1 VKIMSET
8 ECKDAI
14 LSAMAEFDGEAPL
27 LSSEQVNAH
36 LAVCGNC
43 RQEIEQLQTTL
54 ELLQMQTR
62 RGQTADLWHL
72 IEKRIESPQSKP
84 ARQISWKAFA
94 LLAAFLVAYKLLEML
109 PAEEFGF
116 LFKLVPLI
124 FVIALFGFLKENPF
138 KINTRLTLER

>member
-1 VKIMSET
+1 MSEI

-14 LSAMAEFDGEAPL
+14 ISAMSEFDGEAPL

-36 LAVCGNC
+36 LAVCENC
-43 RQEIEQLQTTL
+43 RQEIDQLRTTVG
-54 ELLQMQTR
+54 LLQMQAR
-62 RGQTADLWHL
+62 REHPADLWRL
-72 IEKRIESPQSKP
+72 IEKRIESPQKVAP
-84 ARQISWKAFA
+84 QTNWKMFA
-94 LLAAFLVAYKLLEML
+94 LLGTLLVAYKLVEML
-109 PAEEFGF
+109 APQEFGF

>member
-1 VKIMSET
+1 MSEI

-27 LSSEQVNAH
+27 LSSEQTNAH
-36 LAVCGNC
+36 LAVCANC
-43 RQEIEQLQTTL
+43 RQEIEQLQTTVG
-54 ELLQMQTR
+54 LLQMQAR
-62 RGQTADLWHL
+62 REQPADLWRL
-72 IEKRIESPQSKP
+72 IEKRIESQQKVTPQTN
-84 ARQISWKAFA
+84 WKTFA
-94 LLAAFLVAYKLLEML
+94 LLGALLVAYKLLEML
-109 PAEEFGF
+109 APQEFGF

>member
-1 VKIMSET
+1 MKIMSEI

-36 LAVCGNC
+36 LAVCENC
-43 RQEIEQLQTTL
+43 RQEIEQLQTTVG
-54 ELLQMQTR
+54 LLQMQAR
-62 RGQTADLWHL
+62 REQPADLWRL
-72 IEKRIESPQSKP
+72 IEKRIESPQKME
-84 ARQISWKAFA
+84 RQTSWKAFA
-94 LLAAFLVAYKLLEML
+94 LLGALLVAYKLLEML
-109 PAEEFGF
+109 APQEFGF

>member
-1 VKIMSET
+1 MKIMSEI
-8 ECKDAI
+8 ECRDAI

-36 LAVCGNC
+36 LAVCENC
-43 RQEIEQLQTTL
+43 RQEIEQLQATVGF
-54 ELLQMQTR
+54 LQMQAR
-62 RGQTADLWHL
+62 REQPADLWRL
-72 IEKRIESPQSKP
+72 IEKRIESPQIGE
-84 ARQISWKAFA
+84 RQTSWKTFA
-94 LLAAFLVAYKLLEML
+94 LLTTILVAYKLLEML